1 MASPASANPEPY
13 SSKICCK
20 ATAER
25 YSQFRP
31 QYPQQVY
38 DIILQHLGPEQR
50 ELAVDVATGSGQA
63 AVQLAAFFKQ
73 VIATD
78 GNEEQ
83 LRHAKPAANV
93 TYKFSDAHSIQLQ
106 NGCADLITAASALH
120 WFEHDRFYRETRR
133 VLKPHGVLAAWA
145 IPLGCATLEVP
156 SAPGAAAACNA
167 ALLHI
172 HEGILGPCWDER
184 KRWADKMYKGI
195 EPSSEHFSSVQL
207 MQLDFPVEL
216 TAEAL
221 VGYASSWSAYSIYR
235 KQHPDRPDPLVEYRQ
250 QLLAALEAEGAP
262 AGATIVAHIPL
273 CMVLAQH
280 PKPLHSSGS

>member
-1 MASPASANPEPY
+1 MTGSAGAKSEPY
-13 SSKICCK
+13 STRICCK

-38 DIILQHLGPEQR
+38 DIILEHLGPEQR
-50 ELAVDVATGSGQA
+50 KLAVDVATGSGQA
-63 AVQLAAFFKQ
+63 AVQLAAFFQQ
-73 VIATD
+73 VVATD
-78 GNEEQ
+78 GNVEQ
-83 LRHAKPAANV
+83 LRHAKLAPNV
-93 TYKFSDAHSIQLQ
+93 TYKISDAHSIQLP

-133 VLKPHGVLAAWA
+133 VLKPHGVVAAWA
-145 IPLGCATLEVP
+145 IPLGCAVLEVP

-167 ALLHI
+167 ALHHI
-172 HEGILGPCWDER
+172 HEDILGPCWDER

-195 EPSSEHFSSVQL
+195 EPSSEHFSTVKL

-216 TAEAL
+216 TADAL

-235 KQHPDRPDPLVEYRQ
+235 KQQPGMPDPLTQYRQ
-250 QLLAALEAEGAP
+250 QLLAALEAEGTP
-262 AGATIVAHIPL
+262 ADITIVAHIPL
-273 CMVLAQH
+273 CMIFAQH
-280 PKPLHSSGS
+280 PKPLSSSTS